1 MDSRFIK
8 RNKASLLWGCLMLAS
23 LALASNDIKA
33 NLQELSETKQLIRE
47 DGAKI
52 QQLERQ
58 TDLEKEQARL
68 AEKRYQSGCLLL
80 VNRDGTFTNLA
91 QGLIVVDPIRKTALP
106 KGTVICDTNG
116 NTGVLQPRDFDR
128 DGKWTV
134 VIADT
139 AFTGNRN
146 LVDRSVERFRNRSSY
161 ASPTQY

>member
-8 RNKASLLWGCLMLAS
+8 RNKASLVWCALTLAS
-23 LALASNDIKA
+23 LAFASADIKA
-33 NLQELSETKQLIRE
+33 NFQQLSNTKQLIRE
-47 DGAKI
+47 DDANI

-58 TDLEKEQARL
+58 TDLEKEKAKL
-68 AEKRYQSGCLLL
+68 AEARYKSGCVLLA
-80 VNRDGTFTNLA
+80 NHQGGFTNLS
-91 QGLIVVDPIRKTALP
+91 QGLTVVDPIRKTPLP
-106 KGTVICDTNG
+106 KGTVICDING

-146 LVDRSVERFRNRSSY
+146 LVDRSVERFKNRSSY
-161 ASPTQY
+161 ANPAQY